1 MCVRRKKWECDSY
14 CPGGDCDVRVKGRKW
29 REIARVKVGAE
40 DAYLALLSV
49 FRCMKREWEC

>member
-1 MCVRRKKWECDSY
+1 M
-14 CPGGDCDVRVKGRKW
+14 RVKGRKW